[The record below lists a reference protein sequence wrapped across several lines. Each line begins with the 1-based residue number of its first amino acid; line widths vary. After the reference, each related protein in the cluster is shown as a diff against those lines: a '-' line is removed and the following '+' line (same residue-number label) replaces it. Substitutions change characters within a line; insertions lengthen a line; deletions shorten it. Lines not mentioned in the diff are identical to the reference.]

1 MPLYRASLRALGAVA
16 LLATALAC
24 GGSKGGTTAAAT
36 TIAVS
41 GNVTYTRVPLATDTN
56 GVPTG
61 LVDSSVA
68 ANVQTL
74 PAKGVLVR
82 VYQRYDQVNPD
93 GTTKSSWLLPIG
105 GSTFTDTN
113 GFYAVTV
120 PNDMPLMVELLSTFY
135 GGEGH
140 SVNLVGDPAGINS
153 TLPQAVRYRY
163 GMRKAVD
170 GTAPAGNPTPVAM
183 PTGDSVVNFA
193 VGLTDAWWLV
203 NPSYIAPRDSK
214 APSLAPD
221 AGNPID
227 ETTLPGRTV
236 GTGSRILAIGDTIAN
251 FENIY
256 GLATPGATLDLH
268 YAPGVSEPRGSFVE
282 YDRSVYPLAYDDH
295 LANRHYFG
303 SLQGGPTNDDAWD
316 EGVILPM
323 IARNALFNGNTGRTY
338 SMPRSPLLPV
348 AAALTDLSPDMA
360 RIEGLAEAMAAN
372 ILKSPYL
379 ADTQGSA
386 LAGPVVDI
394 RDISSLTS
402 TQLTP
407 YSAPAIRA
415 LAWEIILKANSVTS
429 PGTPTTWSTLN
440 ALTAARFFMPP
451 TGTASDG
458 TRDAEPLN
466 IYSQLPRLKEDKA
479 TIEPVDLATV
489 FTDSVLTSLTAPYGV
504 PWPRPTTGSYAS
516 FAMNWGTDP
525 NALTTPLA
533 PFPLSMAKAAQV
545 RGAYPNLSEDEVFY
559 SDFRL
564 SADKRY
570 VIGVSISPALATGG
584 ELVLDLPYLD
594 RTFTFTG
601 AGGSTEAIVFAASIT
616 PPVYHP
622 VRVRLKSPDTLQPD
636 VAVTVTFTPSL

>member
-24 GGSKGGTTAAAT
+24 GGSKGGTTTAAT

-41 GNVTYTRVPLATDTN
+41 GTVTYTRVPLATDTN

-82 VYQRYDQVNPD
+82 VYQRYDQVNSD
-93 GTTKSSWLLPIG
+93 GTTQSSWIVLSG

-113 GFYAVTV
+113 GYYAVTV
-120 PNDMPLMVELLSTFY
+120 PNDRPLMVELLSTFD

-140 SVNLVGDPAGINS
+140 PLNLVGDPAGINS

-163 GMRKAVD
+163 AMRKAVD
-170 GTAPAGNPTPVAM
+170 GTAPAGNPTPAAV

-203 NPSYIAPRDSK
+203 DPSYILS
-214 APSLAPD
+214 SLVASD
-221 AGNPID
+221 AGNPIN

-251 FENIY
+251 FKSIY
-256 GLATPGATLDLH
+256 GLATPGTTLDLH

-282 YDRSVYPLAYDDH
+282 YDRSVYPLAYDEH

-323 IARNALFNGNTGRTY
+323 IARNALFNGNAGRTY
-338 SMPRSPLLPV
+338 SLPRSPLLPV
-348 AAALTDLSPDMA
+348 AAALADLSPDMA

-379 ADTQGSA
+379 ADTQGTA
-386 LAGPVVDI
+386 LAAPVVDI

-402 TQLTP
+402 AQLTP

-415 LAWEIILKANSVTS
+415 LAWEIILKANSVAS

-440 ALTAARFFMPP
+440 ALTAARFFISPAQ
-451 TGTASDG
+451 TSADITLG
-458 TRDAEPLN
+458 AEPLN
-466 IYSQLPRLKEDKA
+466 IYSQLPRLKEGKSVV
-479 TIEPVDLATV
+479 EPVDLATV

-525 NALTTPLA
+525 NALTAPLA
-533 PFPLSMAKAAQV
+533 PFPLSMAKAVQV
-545 RGAYPNLSEDEVFY
+545 RGTYPNLSAGEVFY
-559 SDFRL
+559 SGFNL

-570 VIGVSISPALATGG
+570 LIGVSITPALAAGG

-601 AGGSTEAIVFAASIT
+601 AGGSTQAIVFAASIT
-616 PPVYHP
+616 PPVYYP

>member
-24 GGSKGGTTAAAT
+24 GGSKGGATTAAT

-41 GNVTYTRVPLATDTN
+41 GTVTYTRVPLATDTN

-61 LVDSSVA
+61 LVDSTVA
-68 ANVQTL
+68 TNLTTL
-74 PAKGVLVR
+74 PAKGVMVR
-82 VYQRYDQVNPD
+82 VYQRYDQVNSD
-93 GTTKSSWLLPIG
+93 GTTQSSWLVLPG
-105 GSTFTDTN
+105 GSTFTDAN
-113 GFYAVTV
+113 GNYAVSV
-120 PNDMPLMVELLSTFY
+120 PKDKPLMVELLSTFD

-140 SVNLVGDPAGINS
+140 SINLVGDPAGINS

-163 GMRKAVD
+163 AMRKAVD
-170 GTAPAGNPTPVAM
+170 GTTPAGNPTPAAI
-183 PTGDSVVNFA
+183 PTGNSVVNFA
-193 VGLTDAWWLV
+193 IGLTDAWWLV
-203 NPSYIAPRDSK
+203 NSSYVFGSSVA
-214 APSLAPD
+214 LD
-221 AGNPID
+221 AANPID

-251 FENIY
+251 FKNIY

-295 LANRHYFG
+295 LANLHYFG

-316 EGVILPM
+316 EGVILPL

-338 SMPRSPLLPV
+338 SIPRAPLLPV

-379 ADTQGSA
+379 ADTQGST
-386 LAGPVVDI
+386 LAAPVVDI

-402 TQLTP
+402 AQLTP
-407 YSAPAIRA
+407 YSAPALRA
-415 LAWEIILKANSVTS
+415 LAWEIILKANSVAS

-440 ALTAARFFMPP
+440 ALTAARFFISPAR
-451 TGTASDG
+451 TSADSTQG
-458 TRDAEPLN
+458 AEPLN
-466 IYSQLPRLKEDKA
+466 IYSQLSRLKEGKVA
-479 TIEPVDLATV
+479 IEPVDLATL
-489 FTDSVLTSLTAPYGV
+489 FTDSALTSLTAPYGV

-516 FAMNWGTDP
+516 FAVGWGTDP

-533 PFPLSMAKAAQV
+533 PFTLSMAKAVQV
-545 RGAYPNLSEDEVFY
+545 RGTYPNLSEDEVFY
-559 SDFRL
+559 SGFSL

-570 VIGVSISPALATGG
+570 VIGVTISPALAAGG
-584 ELVLDLPYLD
+584 ELDLDLPYLD
-594 RTFTFTG
+594 QTYTFTG
-601 AGGSTEAIVFAASIT
+601 AGGSTQAIVFAASIT
-616 PPVYHP
+616 PPVYYP
-622 VRVRLKSPDTLQPD
+622 VRARLKSPDALQPD
-636 VAVTVTFTPSL
+636 VAVTVSFTPSL